1 MSAPTSRQPGG
12 HRHSRPCNDGNGN
25 CLRNEPRDV
34 PWSVGHSALGGED
47 AEGPGRS
54 DRGAGDGRGALS
66 TRLGPPHHPE
76 AAEPPN
82 VASGEP
88 RVHGGNA
95 ARKQRENGLACRLGE
110 HRRPTRAA
118 GGNAAQTQGRKT
130 VASEWAD
137 AHLDGAAEHAR

>member
-1 MSAPTSRQPGG
+1 MSAPTIRQPGG

-47 AEGPGRS
+47 AEGHGRS

-76 AAEPPN
+76 AAGPPN

-95 ARKQRENGLACRLGE
+95 ARKQRGKTDSRAGSANTGGQRGQREATQRRRKGGKPWQANG
-110 HRRPTRAA
+110 PTP
-118 GGNAAQTQGRKT
+118 T
-130 VASEWAD
+130 
-137 AHLDGAAEHAR
+137 